1 MRPAPDMPAATPFQ
15 ALPPR
20 RSNGEVGWQARERM
34 RYNAMH
40 RSIANKFVGQPQRA
54 ADAREAEL
62 PASPVAE
69 SQRALM
75 TAVRVGE
82 AT

>member
-1 MRPAPDMPAATPFQ
+1 
-15 ALPPR
+15 
-20 RSNGEVGWQARERM
+20 M

-69 SQRALM
+69 SQRALV
-75 TAVRVGE
+75 TAVRVVSKQIVRAARVAPSCTECTRPPTGHSRSGS
-82 AT
+82 